1 MQFILP
7 RYRPY
12 FELAV
17 QTGLRPSEQVA
28 LKWSDIDGGYIFI
41 ERSRVKNREKE
52 DLKTAESRRAIEIRP
67 SMQAVLEDQEKLT
80 QGFDTPYVF
89 INTKGRPIL
98 QDKLREHWARAM
110 KKSGLKYRRMYE
122 CRHTFCSWALGA
134 GELPG
139 WVARTLGH
147 VNTSMIYKTYGRYI
161 RNLVRADGSA
171 FERMY
176 AKTAAGSAE
185 IVTKK

>member
-1 MQFILP
+1 MQFVLP
-7 RYRPY
+7 WYLPY
-12 FELAV
+12 FEFSV

-28 LKWSDIDGGYIFI
+28 LKWTDIDGNYIFI

-52 DLKTAESRRAIEIRP
+52 DLKTADSRRAIEVRP
-67 SMQAVLEDQEKLT
+67 SMKKILADQRKLT
-80 QGFDTPYVF
+80 SSFDSPYVF

-110 KKSGLKYRRMYE
+110 KKSGLRYRRMYE
-122 CRHTFCSWALGA
+122 CRHTFASWALGA
-134 GELPG
+134 GELPE
-139 WVARTLGH
+139 WVARILGH
-147 VNTSMIYKTYGRYI
+147 VDSSMIYRTYGRYI
-161 RNLVRADGSA
+161 RNLVRADGTA

-176 AKTAAGSAE
+176 ARTAAGSAE